1 MLLLPGRVQSNIGK
15 RLRELRLAE
24 GWTQA
29 ELAERAGLG
38 RATIER
44 LERTGVITLPRLLRV
59 AAVLGFLDRF
69 AEVVPVQGPR
79 SLDELTRP
87 RRMRARRK
95 KGNGD

>member
-1 MLLLPGRVQSNIGK
+1 MLLLPGDVQKNLGN
-15 RLRELRLAE
+15 RMRELRLAE

-44 LERTGVITLPRLLRV
+44 LERTGGITLPRLLKA
-59 AAVLGFLDRF
+59 AAVLGVLDRF
-69 AEVVPVQGPR
+69 AEVIPVPVPR
-79 SLDELTRP
+79 GLDELTGP

-95 KGNGD
+95 RPNGN